1 VQDLLATFARSMPQ
15 FGLLMMFGIIALRI
29 LSGAFTLCESML
41 EFVHRTMLG
50 VPNRFFVTFL
60 RAVLFRGAG
69 FQAAWR
75 QFAAP
80 ALTGSAL
87 FVVSLVRVRK
97 ALGAMA

>member
-1 VQDLLATFARSMPQ
+1 VQDLMTSFARSMPQ
-15 FGLLMMFGIIALRI
+15 FGLLMMFGIVALQI

-41 EFVHRTMLG
+41 EFEHYTMLG
-50 VPNRFFVTFL
+50 VPNTYFVVFL
-60 RAVLFRGAG
+60 MAVLFRGAG
-69 FQAAWR
+69 FEAAWR